1 LLHREAGYIS
11 ATGIANHTGH
21 HAPAAE
27 CIHGRRKID
36 YATRSAGFRSDKMR
50 AMRATWFGIKEDP
63 SKSAEQSVSLQFP
76 ISGIATGTCFRT
88 PLRTMVR

>member
-1 LLHREAGYIS
+1 MS

-36 YATRSAGFRSDKMR
+36 YATPSAGFE
-50 AMRATWFGIKEDP
+50 ATRCARCERRGSGMKEDL
-63 SKSAEQSVSLQFP
+63 SKSAERSVSLQFP